1 MGKRSGP
8 AERLLQ
14 LLAGRWVPGAGELGV
29 QRRARTEERKSSSS
43 TCKRN
48 TKRRQTHE
56 RKPARCEQAPA
67 LSRGRSLAALS
78 GPTWLL
84 PVGGGTLQSRPPL
97 GPHESTA
104 SHALKSWGV
113 VGGRGKPGDPVS
125 AVCQPGTVCLSGVPA
140 PEQGL
145 GGRPWGTR
153 APTCSSALYAAH
165 PGLQTGRRQ
174 GWGRQSQ
181 EWAQEGSRLSAGG
194 SSPAARAQGQDV
206 PAPGSREA
214 TGHNWRTQPE
224 RMQPRKG
231 WRPEACWGGGGV
243 GLFHGAAR
251 RGCCAPLERQRL
263 LVPEASGTS
272 LDTPVSPQ
280 GP

>member
-1 MGKRSGP
+1 MGEKGPEACWRQACLPLSFITPLPARPSADTEGRRRAGQGRADTLGGWVGKRSGP

-84 PVGGGTLQSRPPL
+84 PVGGGTLQSRPPP

-104 SHALKSWGV
+104 SHAPKSWGV

-125 AVCQPGTVCLSGVPA
+125 AVCQPGTGCLSGVPA
-140 PEQGL
+140 PGQGL
-145 GGRPWGTR
+145 GG
-153 APTCSSALYAAH
+153 LEE
-165 PGLQTGRRQ
+165 PGLQPAPQLGMRPTQASRQDKGR
-174 GWGRQSQ
+174 
-181 EWAQEGSRLSAGG
+181 AGG
-194 SSPAARAQGQDV
+194 DRARSG
-206 PAPGSREA
+206 
-214 TGHNWRTQPE
+214 
-224 RMQPRKG
+224 PRK
-231 WRPEACWGGGGV
+231 
-243 GLFHGAAR
+243 AA
-251 RGCCAPLERQRL
+251 A
-263 LVPEASGTS
+263 
-272 LDTPVSPQ
+272 
-280 GP
+280 